1 MSQRPKKGILALSS
15 CHLLHLILAGV
26 GDWNKS
32 SHLRLP
38 PKRESIYLHMSHKP
52 KKGTCSVILPSPSK
66 RYFLEHFSP
75 HITSHED
82 QRRGSLLCPP
92 AVSFTSFWR
101 ELEIGT
107 KVHISDSRQ
116 KDRVI
121 STCHKDQRRGSLLCH
136 PAVSFKKIFL
146 RAFLSTHHKS
156 RRPKKGI
163 LALPPCCLLHLI
175 LAGVGDW
182 NKISYLQHLP
192 KRFYLEHF
200 SPHITSHK
208 AKRRGPCHLFFQNL

>member
-52 KKGTCSVILPSPSK
+52 KKGTCSVLLPSPSPHFGGSWRLEQKFTSPTPAKKIELSPHVTKTKEGDPCSVILPSPSK

-107 KVHISDSRQ
+107 KFHISNTCQ
-116 KDRVI
+116 KDF
-121 STCHKDQRRGSLLCH
+121 T
-136 PAVSFKKIFL
+136 
-146 RAFLSTHHKS
+146 
-156 RRPKKGI
+156 
-163 LALPPCCLLHLI
+163 
-175 LAGVGDW
+175 
-182 NKISYLQHLP
+182 
-192 KRFYLEHF
+192 
-200 SPHITSHK
+200 
-208 AKRRGPCHLFFQNL
+208 